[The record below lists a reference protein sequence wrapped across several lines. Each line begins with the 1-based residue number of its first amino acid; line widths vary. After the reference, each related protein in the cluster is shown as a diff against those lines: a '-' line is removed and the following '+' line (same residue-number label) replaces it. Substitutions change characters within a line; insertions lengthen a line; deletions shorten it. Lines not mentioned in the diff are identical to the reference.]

1 MLSLIPDT
9 LDIEFNTMSQQNKTF
24 AVFSNN
30 DDFYLKFPDNVN
42 VVENAQQQQQPQQQR
57 QGETIAR
64 IPAAE
69 ALNPTGLKKRRY
81 SELSLDI
88 SKLFDPESVAAA
100 SKQLKEQKEGTV
112 GVVQDIASFQ
122 RNMQENFNAR
132 TPITR
137 WTEHEEVILQGV
149 VIDCNLIY
157 GTQASWKQICH
168 CYTIATRNF
177 AAVNKLGHI
186 RKRTSCALKKHYRV
200 MHNRI
205 RDGEVCT
212 DFWYQVYHVCWMSEA
227 FNKSKR
233 LIDYSNL

>member
-1 MLSLIPDT
+1 MLSLLADNIDVE
-9 LDIEFNTMSQQNKTF
+9 LVNNMSQPNKSF
-24 AVFSNN
+24 AVFSGN
-30 DDFYLKFPDNVN
+30 DDFYLKFPDNSG
-42 VVENAQQQQQPQQQR
+42 ETTQQR
-57 QGETIAR
+57 AVAIANATTAQSTLD
-64 IPAAE
+64 PS
-69 ALNPTGLKKRRY
+69 PLKKRRF

-88 SKLFDPESVAAA
+88 SKLFDPESAAA
-100 SKQLKEQKEGTV
+100 ATRHLKEPKVETV
-112 GVVQDIASFQ
+112 RVVQDIASFQ

-168 CYTIATRNF
+168 CYTLATRNF
-177 AAVNKLGHI
+177 ASINKLGHI

-205 RDGEVCT
+205 RDGEVCN
-212 DFWYQVYHVCWMSEA
+212 DFWYQVYHTCWMSDS
-227 FNKSKR
+227 FNKNKQ
-233 LIDYSNL
+233 LIDYSTL